1 MYPLLAVVLY
11 IHVCVPIKACL
22 TVFILFRLQSP
33 VVRRCVYKEEPV
45 FDLAFPPKF
54 LMYFVFLYI

>member
-11 IHVCVPIKACL
+11 RPIHVCVPIKACL

-33 VVRRCVYKEEPV
+33 VVRRCAYKEEHV
-45 FDLAFPPKF
+45 FDLAFPP
-54 LMYFVFLYI
+54 